1 MNYALTNT
9 SPLVRVDQADASNF
23 RRVAGRARVALVG
36 ASLSVAS
43 AAHAALPTEAT
54 TAFTTLKTDSE
65 SLIAA
70 AWPVVAA
77 VVVGFVL
84 LSLFKR
90 AASKV

>member
-1 MNYALTNT
+1 MNYALRNT
-9 SPLVRVDQADASNF
+9 A
-23 RRVAGRARVALVG
+23 ARVRAGLAGTALVLG
-36 ASLSVAS
+36 T